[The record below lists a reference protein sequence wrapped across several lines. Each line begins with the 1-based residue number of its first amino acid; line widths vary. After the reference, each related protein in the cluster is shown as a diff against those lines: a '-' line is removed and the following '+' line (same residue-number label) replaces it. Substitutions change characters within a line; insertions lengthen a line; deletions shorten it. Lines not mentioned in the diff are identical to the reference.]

1 MASTAIIAGA
11 TLVAIPAA
19 AVAAPAANNAE
30 SCIPEGGG
38 IGNGNPNAVDGQANV
53 YVGGNFTLTSG
64 AELEGLLVVEGNA
77 TFGGV
82 GLYNAGVVGVGSLL
96 TPPPMSDM
104 ILVGGDMA
112 VTQGR
117 QLDVGHAIGG
127 GVRVGGKLTA
137 APNAIETNGAELAS
151 NVGKAA
157 ALGDRTALGGV
168 IAQQSKAYAAM
179 KTTGTAT
186 AEYGILT
193 LKGDGSKNRQV
204 FSLTAAE
211 VAGAS
216 SLKYDNIDSEAIVV
230 VNVVGDVAKFNL
242 TAMLKANGSPMDPM
256 NIDKSAFGALTQRL
270 LWNFP
275 TAKDVVIGGTAQ
287 FPGSVLVANP
297 ASTTAVKVPGT
308 NGRMWVAG
316 NLVHDLG
323 TGSEIHAFPFLDGDV
338 FGCDPTPPA
347 VELAQPK
354 VTQAACLPDGK
365 VSAPK
370 VELPTSGTLNYT
382 HSGKVAAGETV
393 TVTAT
398 SLNGN
403 KIAALAGWTL
413 AGDALSAT
421 IKITLA
427 DVACDQPVAPVAPTV
442 NQAVCTEDGS
452 AAVPS
457 VTLAE
462 TAGVTYSVDGDVKAG
477 STVTVTATAEKGSFL
492 TAAEG
497 WTLSEDEKTATF
509 TVELKDVACDQPVA
523 PVAPTVA
530 QAVCTED
537 GSATAPSVTLAETAG
552 VTYSVDGDVKAGST
566 VTVTATAAEGSF
578 LKPTKGWTVADDKK
592 TATFTVELKDVACDQ
607 PVAPVAPTVAQA
619 VCTEDGSAAA
629 PSVTLAETA
638 GVAYEVAGDVKAGS
652 TVTVTATADKG
663 SFFTETEGWTLSEDK
678 KTATFTVELK
688 DVDCDQPVAPVA
700 PTVNQAVCTEDGSAT
715 APSVTL
721 AETAG
726 VTYSVDGDV
735 KAGSTVTVTAT
746 ADKGSFFTEIEGWT
760 LSEDKKTATFTVEL
774 ADTACDQPGTPVMP
788 RISEAECTVTG
799 APTLPAVTPAES
811 AGVTYAIE
819 GLPVAGGTVTV
830 TATAAE
836 GFFLKVVDGWKY
848 ASDNRSATL
857 AVSFADLACD
867 QPVAPVAPT
876 VAQAV
881 CTEDGSA
888 TAPTVTVAETAGIT
902 YEVAG
907 EVKAGSTVTVT
918 ATANVGYFLE
928 KVKGWVLSDDKKSA
942 TFTVD
947 LENIVCDRPVALVV
961 PTVTQAVCTED
972 GSVTLPTITLAETAG
987 VTYEV
992 IGEVLPG
999 KSVKVVAKPT
1009 AGFFFT
1015 AADGWGTTDAGAEFT
1030 VQLAEVDCI
1039 TIPVKPEPEPTPVPE
1054 DKSVPPTDLAVS
1066 GAGSLPAVGIG
1077 AAALLILGVSA
1088 LLVTRARRSRS
1099 IAE

>member
-1 MASTAIIAGA
+1 MSLVRTLSKVASTAIIAGA
-11 TLVAIPAA
+11 ALVAIPAA

-211 VAGAS
+211 VADAS

-413 AGDALSAT
+413 AGNALSAT

-442 NQAVCTEDGS
+442 SQAVCTEDGS
-452 AAVPS
+452 ATAPT

-497 WTLSEDEKTATF
+497 WTLSED
-509 TVELKDVACDQPVA
+509 
-523 PVAPTVA
+523 
-530 QAVCTED
+530 
-537 GSATAPSVTLAETAG
+537 
-552 VTYSVDGDVKAGST
+552 
-566 VTVTATAAEGSF
+566 
-578 LKPTKGWTVADDKK
+578 KK

-607 PVAPVAPTVAQA
+607 PVAPVAPTVNQA

-638 GVAYEVAGDVKAGS
+638 GVTYEVAGDVKAGS

-688 DVDCDQPVAPVA
+688 DV
-700 PTVNQAVCTEDGSAT
+700 
-715 APSVTL
+715 
-721 AETAG
+721 
-726 VTYSVDGDV
+726 
-735 KAGSTVTVTAT
+735 
-746 ADKGSFFTEIEGWT
+746 
-760 LSEDKKTATFTVEL
+760 
-774 ADTACDQPGTPVMP
+774 ACDQPGTPVMP

-836 GFFLKVVDGWKY
+836 GFILKVVDGWKY

-857 AVSFADLACD
+857 TVSFADLACD
-867 QPVAPVAPT
+867 QPVAPIAPT

-918 ATANVGYFLE
+918 ATATAGHFLE
-928 KVKGWVLSDDKKSA
+928 EVKGWVLSDDKKST

-947 LENIVCDRPVALVV
+947 LENIACDRPVAPVA

-972 GSVTLPTITLAETAG
+972 GSVTLPTVTLAETAG
-987 VTYEV
+987 VSYEV

-1015 AADGWGTTDAGAEFT
+1015 AADGWGSTDAGAEFT
-1030 VQLAEVDCI
+1030 VRLAEVDCI
-1039 TIPVKPEPEPTPVPE
+1039 TIPVKPEPEPTSVPE

-1088 LLVTRARRSRS
+1088 LLVTCARRSRS

>member
-1 MASTAIIAGA
+1 MSLVRTLSKVASTAIIAGA
-11 TLVAIPAA
+11 ALVAIPAA

-64 AELEGLLVVEGNA
+64 AELEGLLVVESNA
-77 TFGGV
+77 TFGGT

-216 SLKYDNIDSEAIVV
+216 SLKYDNINSEAIVV

-287 FPGSVLVANP
+287 FPGSVLVADP

-442 NQAVCTEDGS
+442 AQAVCTEDGS
-452 AAVPS
+452 ATAPT

-497 WTLSEDEKTATF
+497 WTLSED
-509 TVELKDVACDQPVA
+509 
-523 PVAPTVA
+523 
-530 QAVCTED
+530 
-537 GSATAPSVTLAETAG
+537 
-552 VTYSVDGDVKAGST
+552 
-566 VTVTATAAEGSF
+566 
-578 LKPTKGWTVADDKK
+578 KK

-607 PVAPVAPTVAQA
+607 PVAPVAPTVNQA

-638 GVAYEVAGDVKAGS
+638 GVTYEVAGDVKAGS

-688 DVDCDQPVAPVA
+688 DV
-700 PTVNQAVCTEDGSAT
+700 
-715 APSVTL
+715 
-721 AETAG
+721 
-726 VTYSVDGDV
+726 
-735 KAGSTVTVTAT
+735 
-746 ADKGSFFTEIEGWT
+746 
-760 LSEDKKTATFTVEL
+760 
-774 ADTACDQPGTPVMP
+774 ACDQPGTPVMP

-836 GFFLKVVDGWKY
+836 GFILKVVDGWKY

-857 AVSFADLACD
+857 TVSFADLACD
-867 QPVAPVAPT
+867 QPVAPIAPT

-902 YEVAG
+902 YEAAG

-918 ATANVGYFLE
+918 ATANAGHFLE
-928 KVKGWVLSDDKKSA
+928 EVKGWVLSDDKKSA

-947 LENIVCDRPVALVV
+947 LENIACGRSVAPVA

-972 GSVTLPTITLAETAG
+972 GSVTLPTVTLAETAG

-999 KSVKVVAKPT
+999 KSVKVVAKPS

>member
-11 TLVAIPAA
+11 ALVAIPAA
-19 AVAAPAANNAE
+19 AVAAPAANSAE

-77 TFGGV
+77 TFGGA

-104 ILVGGDMA
+104 VLVGGDMA

-137 APNAIETNGAELAS
+137 APNAIETNGAELVS

-186 AEYGILT
+186 AEYGTLT

-204 FSLTAAE
+204 FSLTATE
-211 VAGAS
+211 VAAAS
-216 SLKYDNIDSEAIVV
+216 SLKYENINPEAIVV

-242 TAMLKANGSPMDPM
+242 TAMLNAKGMTMDPM
-256 NIDKSAFGALTQRL
+256 NLDKSAFGALTQRL

-338 FGCDPTPPA
+338 FGCDPTPPPS

-354 VTQAACLPDGK
+354 VTQAVCLADGK

-370 VELPTSGTLNYT
+370 VELPTSSTLNYAL
-382 HSGKVAAGETV
+382 SGKVAAGETV

-403 KIAALAGWTL
+403 KIAALVGWTL
-413 AGDALSAT
+413 ASDALSAT
-421 IKITLA
+421 IKITLD
-427 DVACDQPVAPVAPTV
+427 DVACDRPVAPVPPTV
-442 NQAVCTEDGS
+442 TQAVCTEDGS
-452 AAVPS
+452 ATAPK
-457 VTLAE
+457 VTVAE

-477 STVTVTATAEKGSFL
+477 STVTITATADEGSFL
-492 TAAEG
+492 TEAEG
-497 WTLSEDEKTATF
+497 WTLAK
-509 TVELKDVACDQPVA
+509 
-523 PVAPTVA
+523 
-530 QAVCTED
+530 
-537 GSATAPSVTLAETAG
+537 
-552 VTYSVDGDVKAGST
+552 
-566 VTVTATAAEGSF
+566 
-578 LKPTKGWTVADDKK
+578 DKK

-607 PVAPVAPTVAQA
+607 PVAPVAPTVTQA
-619 VCTEDGSAAA
+619 VCTEDGSATA
-629 PSVTLAETA
+629 PKVTVAETA
-638 GVAYEVAGDVKAGS
+638 GVTYEVAGDVKAGS
-652 TVTVTATADKG
+652 TVTITATADEG
-663 SFFTETEGWTLSEDK
+663 SFLTEAEGWTLAKDK
-678 KTATFTVELK
+678 KTATFTVELA
-688 DVDCDQPVAPVA
+688 DTACDQPVAPVA
-700 PTVNQAVCTEDGSAT
+700 PTVTQAVCTEDGSAT
-715 APSVTL
+715 APKVTV

-726 VTYSVDGDV
+726 ITYSLAGDV
-735 KAGSTVTVTAT
+735 KAGSTVTITAT
-746 ADKGSFFTEIEGWT
+746 ADKGSFLKPAKGWT
-760 LSEDKKTATFTVEL
+760 VADDKMTATFTVEL

-788 RISEAECTVTG
+788 RISEAECTVSG
-799 APTLPAVTPAES
+799 APTLPAVTPVVS
-811 AGVTYAIE
+811 AGISYTIE
-819 GLPVAGGTVTV
+819 GEPVAGGTVTV
-830 TATAAE
+830 TATAVE
-836 GFFLKVVDGWKY
+836 GFFLKVVEGWKY
-848 ASDNRSATL
+848 AADNRSATL
-857 AVSFADLACD
+857 TVSFADLACD
-867 QPVAPVAPT
+867 QPVAPVAPI
-876 VAQAV
+876 VDQAV
-881 CTEDGSA
+881 CTEEGSA
-888 TAPTVTVAETAGIT
+888 TAPTVTVAETVGIT

-918 ATANVGYFLE
+918 ATANAGNFLE
-928 KVKGWVLSDDKKSA
+928 EVEGWVLSDDKKSA

-947 LENIVCDRPVALVV
+947 LADIACDQPVAPVAPV
-961 PTVTQAVCTED
+961 APTVTQAVCTED
-972 GSVTLPTITLAETAG
+972 GSATLPTITFAETVGA
-987 VTYEV
+987 TYEV

-1015 AADGWGTTDAGAEFT
+1015 AADGWVATDAGAEFT
-1030 VQLAEVDCI
+1030 VQLDEVDCI

-1054 DKSVPPTDLAVS
+1054 EKSVPPTDLAVS